1 MLLHTYCHGN
11 PVPQSADL
19 DDDIELVLSIM
30 DELTKELIE
39 EGVLEPCSNQHC
51 NTQCSSMHC

>member
-11 PVPQSADL
+11 PVQSTDL
-19 DDDIELVLSIM
+19 DEDIELVLSIM

-39 EGVLEPCSNQHC
+39 EGLSVY
-51 NTQCSSMHC
+51 